1 MKTEDGVNTNLLLEG
16 NTLGGKV
23 TGDDLVAGFVFFSF
37 FVVVFGFFLASFA
50 ATVVDDEFEATA
62 NS

>member
-23 TGDDLVAGFVFFSF
+23 TGDDLIADFIFFSF
-37 FVVVFGFFLASFA
+37 FVIVFGFFLGSFA
-50 ATVVDDEFEATA
+50 ATEVDDEFEATA
-62 NS
+62 DC